1 MTDTK
6 ECWRNLF
13 DLEVQ
18 GPVPDSRGEIGSKSL
33 EDQSKAFLVH
43 VSGTRLACRRF
54 EHWVAYVAQLE
65 ILIPDIGVFFALEIG
80 GRFLSGEWHFQGS
93 QVLFHPT
100 LFLVLHLWHCTEV
113 FPPVYRTN
121 RVPHLRL

>member
-33 EDQSKAFLVH
+33 EDQSKAFRVH
-43 VSGTRLACRRF
+43 VSGTRLACRRC
-54 EHWVAYVAQLE
+54 
-65 ILIPDIGVFFALEIG
+65 
-80 GRFLSGEWHFQGS
+80 
-93 QVLFHPT
+93 PT
-100 LFLVLHLWHCTEV
+100 RDLNT
-113 FPPVYRTN
+113 
-121 RVPHLRL
+121 